1 MEKTIFI
8 SLVLLHLNL
17 NYCQAK
23 RSFTINRNSSTFQI
37 DGKPFRY
44 ISGSLHYF
52 RIPREYWN
60 DRLRKIRAS
69 GLNTIQIYV
78 EWSSH
83 EPEYGRSVHTLGH
96 YESKKWKN

>member
-8 SLVLLHLNL
+8 SLVLLHL

-83 EPEYGRSVHTLGH
+83 EPEYGRSVPQ
-96 YESKKWKN
+96 